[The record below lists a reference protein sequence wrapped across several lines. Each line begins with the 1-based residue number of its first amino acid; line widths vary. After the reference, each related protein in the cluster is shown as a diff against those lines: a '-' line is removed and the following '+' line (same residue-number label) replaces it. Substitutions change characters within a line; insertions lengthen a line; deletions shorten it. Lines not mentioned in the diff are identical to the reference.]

1 MRLLSLTVKNYRI
14 HGDVS
19 VTFDPSR
26 NLIGGPNE
34 CGKSTLAEAAHRA
47 LFLRA
52 KTGGSIQKDMVST
65 IHHGDPE
72 VILAFETAGVTW
84 EVEKRFAGA
93 KGSTRLTG
101 KGGAVLRDDEA
112 EAKLSE
118 LLGTEGVGGRGAAGQ
133 LPTLWAHLWVW
144 QGQSGEDPSKH
155 ATTHKDTLVQRL
167 QKDGIAAVMQSA
179 ADQRAAERI
188 AASYNELFTATGKPK
203 SGSKP
208 ENAKIQLDEAKGHL
222 EKAKEAATRLEQ
234 AVEDHAQAER
244 EIAETE
250 AVLPSLREQRS
261 LTDKKLSQVAELRSE
276 EEIRLR
282 AFKTATG
289 RCEQLAK
296 DDEKIGE
303 FQLQV
308 TRSRKNLA
316 PAEETLGKLTLADAN
331 ARAASQAAD
340 TTLRQASDALRHARL
355 HHDFTAAVVSSFEK
369 ADAHQ
374 ILNDRA
380 IKAEKARAEL
390 ATIRASLSPLP
401 ALAAPD
407 LTRLRK
413 LDRDLSNAQAKLD
426 AMATGIELIGT
437 VDTVTLD
444 GKLLAPGEFHI
455 LADVGEIA
463 VGDGTRIR
471 IHPGGGSSLADSR
484 TLLETAKGALCSTL
498 ESLTVRDL
506 EHASAVLE
514 QRQSFEQRI
523 ERLAETLNSLGGVNL
538 VAELSNT
545 VEELEAIQAEI
556 TRRLELLDD
565 DLKSSTPTSI
575 AEARKQLATCKEA
588 LSSAESEEAA
598 EQKRI
603 EQFRKRSV
611 AAAQALQAHR
621 DEITTARDSLRDLET
636 SIKVLEQTHGD
647 SAARQQAITKAKDAE
662 KEANSSLV
670 AIQKSLAS
678 LTPDALSA
686 DLDRFTRA
694 ISQQELKHRE
704 ATNQLLI
711 ARDRLTLDGTSD
723 PEADLRHAIARYE
736 AANEQYASEQ
746 RRAQAIAKLHHLF
759 CSSREA
765 IDRSLVT
772 PLSERITGYLQCLFG
787 AGAEIRMNLN
797 DSGIEGIELSRPG
810 YPAFGFSTLSG
821 GAKEQVAAATRL
833 ALAEILA
840 TDHDGCLPVLFDDA
854 FAYTDPLRVQTLQRM
869 LDLAAT
875 RGLQVIVITC
885 SPFDYSAFGAKEI
898 RLASN

>member
-1 MRLLSLTVKNYRI
+1 MRLLSLTVRNYRI
-14 HGDVS
+14 HGEVS

-65 IHHGDPE
+65 IHHSDPE
-72 VILAFETAGVTW
+72 VILAFEAAGATW
-84 EVEKRFAGA
+84 EVEKRFAGT

-133 LPTLWAHLWVW
+133 LPSLWAHLWVW
-144 QGQSGEDPSKH
+144 QGKSGDDPSQH
-155 ATTHKDTLVQRL
+155 ASTHKDTLVQRL

-179 ADQRAAERI
+179 ADQRAAERV
-188 AASYNELFTATGKPK
+188 AETYSELFTGTGKPK

-208 ENAKIQLDEAKGHL
+208 DIAKIQLAEAEGHL
-222 EKAKEAATRLEQ
+222 GKAKEAATRLEQ
-234 AVEDHAQAER
+234 AVEDHSQAER

-282 AFKTATG
+282 ALEAATG

-308 TRSRKNLA
+308 ARSRKNLA
-316 PAEETLGKLTLADAN
+316 PAEETLGKLTLAEGN

-340 TTLRQASDALRHARL
+340 TALRQASDALRNARL
-355 HHDFTAAVVSSFEK
+355 HHDFTAAIVSSFEK
-369 ADAHQ
+369 ADAHK
-374 ILNDRA
+374 ILKDRA
-380 IKAEKARAEL
+380 IEAEKVRAEL
-390 ATIRASLSPLP
+390 STIRASLSPLP
-401 ALAAPD
+401 VLTASD

-413 LDRDLSNAQAKLD
+413 LDRDLGQAQATLD

-444 GKLLAPGEFHI
+444 GKPLAPGESHI

-463 VGDGTRIR
+463 VGDGTRIQIR
-471 IHPGGGSSLADSR
+471 PGGGSSLADSR
-484 TLLETAKGALCSTL
+484 TLLEAAKGAISSAL
-498 ESLTVRDL
+498 ESFTVRDL

-523 ERLAETLNSLGGVNL
+523 ERLVETLNSLGGEKL
-538 VAELSNT
+538 ATELSNAA
-545 VEELEAIQAEI
+545 EELEAIKAEV
-556 TRRLELLDD
+556 TRRSEQLDD
-565 DLKSSTPTSI
+565 DSKGATPTSI
-575 AEARKQLATCKEA
+575 SEARKQLATCKEA

-598 EQKRI
+598 AQKRI
-603 EQFRKRSV
+603 AQFRKRNEE
-611 AAAQALQAHR
+611 AAQALQTHR
-621 DEITTARDSLRDLET
+621 DEITTSRDSLRDLET
-636 SIKVLEQTHGD
+636 SIKVLEETHGD
-647 SAARQQAITKAKDAE
+647 SAARRQAITKAKEAE
-662 KEANSSLV
+662 KEANDSLV
-670 AIQKSLAS
+670 SIRKSLAS
-678 LTPDALSA
+678 LAPDILSA

-694 ISQQELKHRE
+694 ISQQETKLRE

-723 PEADLRHAIARYE
+723 PQADLRHALARYE

-765 IDRSLVT
+765 IDRSLVE
-772 PLSERITGYLQCLFG
+772 PLSDRIAGYLQCLFG

-797 DSGIEGIELSRPG
+797 DSGIEGIELIRPG

-840 TDHDGCLPVLFDDA
+840 ADHDGCLPVLFDDA

-875 RGLQVIVITC
+875 RGLQMIILTC
-885 SPFDYSAFGAKEI
+885 TPTDYSSFGAIETRI
-898 RLASN
+898 S